1 MLKFMRVAV
10 LVVALLIVAFGL
22 TVGGLGIVLSLLNP
36 NADRLVG
43 ITGGVALL
51 VLAVG
56 LGLALAWQAWQA
68 VRGRESKPFRPR
80 RVWPLVLVFL
90 LAIGLGQAVLALD
103 LLPALTFP
111 PFHILVAVM
120 PSVIILGLAG
130 RSLAGLTRWRDMV
143 LQTSSGAFVATVIS
157 FVLEMAAGLGLIAI
171 ASAVVA
177 MQPGGQEMLESL
189 VDRLRSPMGLEDPAF
204 LSSLAQSP
212 IVIGLALLVLAVVVP
227 LIEEATKTLGIG
239 LVAYRRLTMAQAFL
253 WGLAGGAGFAL
264 AEGLLNTLG
273 GLDGW
278 TVAMLSRIGATML
291 HCFAGGLMGLAWY
304 SVLSEQRWGRG
315 LALYGASV
323 SLHGA
328 WNALAGG
335 LTFLS
340 LRLEDTASTGTA
352 QPWTGLAMF
361 AVLALLVILAIAV
374 TVGLVLLTRR
384 VRLRSAVG
392 VKSE

>member
-22 TVGGLGIVLSLLNP
+22 AVGCLGIGLSLLNP
-36 NADRLVG
+36 NADRLLG
-43 ITGGVALL
+43 ITGSVALL
-51 VLAVG
+51 VLTVG

-68 VRGRESKPFRPR
+68 VKGRESKPFRPR
-80 RVWPLVLVFL
+80 QVWPLVLVFL
-90 LAIGLGQAVLALD
+90 LALGLGQVILTLD

-111 PFHILVAVM
+111 PFHVVVAVM
-120 PSVIILGLAG
+120 PSVIVLGLAG
-130 RSLAGLTRWRDMV
+130 RSLTGLTRWRDVV
-143 LQTSSGAFVATVIS
+143 LQTGSGAFVATSIS
-157 FVLEMAAGLGLIAI
+157 FVMEIAAGLGLVAV

-189 VDRLRSPMGLEDPAF
+189 VDRLGSPIGLEDPAF

-239 LVAYRRLTMAQAFL
+239 LLAYRRITMAQAFL
-253 WGLAGGAGFAL
+253 WGLAGSAGFAL

-273 GLDGW
+273 GLEGW
-278 TVAMLSRIGATML
+278 IVAMLSRIGATML
-291 HCFAGGLMGLAWY
+291 HCFVGGLMGLAWY

-315 LALYGASV
+315 LALYAASV
-323 SLHGA
+323 SLHGL

-340 LRLEDTASTGTA
+340 LRLEDTASMGTA
-352 QPWTGLAMF
+352 QTWTELAMF
-361 AVLALLVILAIAV
+361 AVLALLVILAIVV

-384 VRLRSAVG
+384 VRLRSTIGAQC
-392 VKSE
+392 E

>member
-22 TVGGLGIVLSLLNP
+22 VVGGLGIVLSLLNP
-36 NADRLVG
+36 NADRLLGV
-43 ITGGVALL
+43 TGSVSLL
-51 VLAVG
+51 VLTVG

-68 VRGRESKPFRPR
+68 VRGCESRPFRPG

-90 LAIGLGQAVLALD
+90 LAIGLGQTILTLD
-103 LLPALTFP
+103 LLPALTFS
-111 PFHILVAVM
+111 PFHVLVAVM
-120 PSVIILGLAG
+120 PCVIILGLAG

-143 LQTSSGAFVATVIS
+143 LQTSSGAFLATAIS

-171 ASAVVA
+171 ASVVVA
-177 MQPGGQEMLESL
+177 MQPGGQETLESL
-189 VDRLRSPMGLEDPAF
+189 VDRLRSPVGLEDPAF

-212 IVIGLALLVLAVVVP
+212 IVVGLALLVLAVVVP

-239 LVAYRRLTMAQAFL
+239 LMAYRRPTMAQAFL

-264 AEGLLNTLG
+264 AEGLLSTLG

-278 TVAMLSRIGATML
+278 SVAMLSRIGATIL
-291 HCFAGGLMGLAWY
+291 HCFVGGLMGLAWY
-304 SVLSEQRWGRG
+304 SVLAEQRWVRG
-315 LALYGASV
+315 LALYAVSV
-323 SLHGA
+323 SLHGV

-340 LRLEDTASTGTA
+340 LRLEDAASMGTA
-352 QPWTGLAMF
+352 QEWTTLAMF

-374 TVGLVLLTRR
+374 TVGLALLVRR

-392 VKSE
+392 V